1 MDGRALGASG
11 LTVSCVQLGCGSI
24 GGIGSSPTTR
34 GRGLSRSEGAEQIS
48 RAVALGVNVLD
59 TANSYAG
66 GVSEQV
72 IGDWL
77 SEHHGAAVFVATKVG
92 NVVEPG
98 QTAVDLSAAHIA
110 RQFEASRARLGRIDL
125 YLSHGPDESTPIEET
140 LEAFA
145 AILETGA
152 VRAVGAC
159 NVDADQL
166 RRTLAAADRHGLPRY
181 EWVQNEYNLLARQD
195 EDELLEL
202 VREHGLGYTPYSPL
216 AGGLL
221 GGRYQRGVTPAPGS
235 RMAVAAFAM
244 RALDDDVWAGLES
257 FTTHAERRGV
267 STAGLALAWALSR
280 PEVTA
285 ILVAPRH
292 PDQFA
297 AVDEALTIVLDED
310 DRTELARCFPR
321 TPRP

>member
-1 MDGRALGASG
+1 VDTRALGASG
-11 LTVSCVQLGCGSI
+11 LAVSRVLLGCGSI

-34 GRGLSRSEGAEQIS
+34 GRGLNRSEGLEQIS
-48 RAVALGVNVLD
+48 RAVDLGVTVLD

-72 IGDWL
+72 IGEWL
-77 SEHHGAAVFVATKVG
+77 SQHHNADVLVETKVG
-92 NVVEPG
+92 NLVEAG
-98 QTAVDLSAAHIA
+98 QTAIDLSAAHIA

-125 YLSHGPDESTPIEET
+125 YLSHGPDDSTPIEDT

-145 AILETGA
+145 ALLETGA
-152 VRAVGAC
+152 VRAVGGC

-166 RRTLAAADRHGLPRY
+166 RRALAAADRYGLPHY

-195 EDELLEL
+195 ESGLLD
-202 VREHGLGYTPYSPL
+202 VIREHNLGYTPYSPL

-221 GGRYQRGVTPAPGS
+221 SGRYQRDAAPAADS

-244 RALDDDVWAGLES
+244 RPLDDGTWAGLES
-257 FTTHAERRGV
+257 LNAHAQRREV

-285 ILVAPRH
+285 VLVAPRSAS
-292 PDQFA
+292 QFA
-297 AVDEALTIVLDED
+297 AVEEALTLTLDADE
-310 DRTELARCFPR
+310 RNELAGYFGHA
-321 TPRP
+321 